1 MKNTLKRTA
10 KHSLLAVVSLF
21 YFSCVNNIQPLEE
34 PTPPL
39 PASGNIPITISGRIL
54 QVQTHTRITDNKFD
68 NDNAIGLYVLAQPEN
83 LSGSRH
89 IDNMRL
95 VYSSDVFTPEEEI
108 YYPKGEG
115 KCDFIS
121 YYPYQE
127 EGIIQGSSNIN
138 VNVSPDQSST
148 TEYSNSDFMVAKAT
162 GISPSLKAVNLQYN
176 HKLCQLNIILQ
187 VYEEENINEL
197 QQNASISISNLNTK
211 ATYNMDTELFS
222 AFNTPQSI
230 IPNGKWEIDEES
242 HQLTGKKVILIP
254 QPITPDCELTLRVNN
269 KVYCASMPMDLILES
284 EAGCELLLRYD
295 SRVGIGGITTS
306 ISDWKPG
313 SSSCTDLEEKVDNSS
328 ITISDL
334 NFEKTGIYNLIT
346 SSDIV
351 IGEICKEY
359 LLGDNID
366 AQAIVLYPTNN
377 SNKGTVLQILGE
389 TQSIHGGNIN
399 WDKTNNSFTY
409 ITGDKAPIEQ
419 IYADKDGNII
429 FEKSENVQLIQA
441 KESMLT
447 DIRGA
452 ETNIYPIVKIGTQY
466 WMQENLKTTKYND
479 AASITN
485 NTNNTKN
492 TTAGYYLPYS
502 NYFYNQAAI
511 TTGKMAPQG
520 WKLPNN
526 TEWEKLKNYIRNET
540 AVLKAA
546 VWTTFEDVSQANNK
560 TGFNGKPVGIYSK
573 NTLKNESAYNYSG
586 KYVGYWTLQENQ
598 STLNEITT
606 SLSYKQNEIGGL
618 KNSDYCAYS
627 IRCLKE

>member
-1 MKNTLKRTA
+1 MKNTIKKTA

-21 YFSCVNNIQPLEE
+21 YFSCISNIQPLEE
-34 PTPPL
+34 STPL
-39 PASGNIPITISGRIL
+39 PTSGNIPITISGRIL
-54 QVQTHTRITDNKFD
+54 QVQAHTRITDNKFD

-138 VNVSPDQSST
+138 INVSPDQSST

-269 KVYCASMPMDLILES
+269 KVYCASMPTDLILES

-313 SSSCTDLEEKVDNSS
+313 SSSSTDLEEKVDNSS

-359 LLGDNID
+359 LLGDNIN

-409 ITGDKAPIEQ
+409 IAGDKTPIEQ

-429 FEKSENVQLIQA
+429 FEKGEDVQLIQA

-479 AASITN
+479 ATAITN
-485 NTNNTKN
+485 NTTNLTK
-492 TTAGYYLPYS
+492 TTAGYYLNNS
-502 NYFYNQAAI
+502 NYFYNQAVI
-511 TTGKMAPQG
+511 ITGKIAPQG
-520 WKLPNN
+520 WKIPDT
-526 TEWEKLKNYIRNET
+526 TEWEKLKNYIKDEAAT
-540 AVLKAA
+540 LKSG
-546 VWTTFEDVSQANNK
+546 VWTIEEGADKANNK
-560 TGFNGKPVGIYSK
+560 TGFNGKPVGTYTK
-573 NTLKNESAYNYSG
+573 NDKKDESDHNFFQ
-586 KYVGYWTLQENQ
+586 KYVGYWTLQEAQ
-598 STLNEITT
+598 SSPNNTNFA
-606 SLSYKQNEIGGL
+606 LSYKLNNTGEF

>member
-1 MKNTLKRTA
+1 MKNTIKKTA

-21 YFSCVNNIQPLEE
+21 YFSCISNIQPLEE
-34 PTPPL
+34 STPL
-39 PASGNIPITISGRIL
+39 PTSGNIPITISGRIL
-54 QVQTHTRITDNKFD
+54 QVQAHTRITDNKFD

-115 KCDFIS
+115 KYDFIS

-138 VNVSPDQSST
+138 INVSPDQSST

-269 KVYCASMPMDLILES
+269 KVYCASMPTDLILES
-284 EAGCELLLRYD
+284 ETGCELLLRYD

-313 SSSCTDLEEKVDNSS
+313 SSSSTDLEEKVDNSS

-359 LLGDNID
+359 LLGDNIN

-409 ITGDKAPIEQ
+409 IAGDKTPIEQ

-429 FEKSENVQLIQA
+429 FEKGEDVQLIQA

-479 AASITN
+479 ATAITN
-485 NTNNTKN
+485 NTASLAK
-492 TTAGYYLPYS
+492 TTAGYYLKNS
-502 NYFYNQAAI
+502 NYFYNQTAI
-511 TTGKMAPQG
+511 ITGKMSPQG
-520 WKLPNN
+520 WKIPD
-526 TEWEKLKNYIRNET
+526 TAEWEKLKNYIRDEAAT
-540 AVLKAA
+540 LKSG
-546 VWTTFEDVSQANNK
+546 VWTIEEGADKANNK
-560 TGFNGKPVGIYSK
+560 TGFNGKPVGIYTK
-573 NTLKNESAYNYSG
+573 KDKMDESGYGHEG

-598 STLNEITT
+598 TILNETTT
-606 SLSYKQNEIGGL
+606 SLSYKLNNTGEF

>member
-1 MKNTLKRTA
+1 
-10 KHSLLAVVSLF
+10 
-21 YFSCVNNIQPLEE
+21 
-34 PTPPL
+34 
-39 PASGNIPITISGRIL
+39 
-54 QVQTHTRITDNKFD
+54 
-68 NDNAIGLYVLAQPEN
+68 
-83 LSGSRH
+83 
-89 IDNMRL
+89 MRL
-95 VYSSDVFTPEEEI
+95 VYSSDGFTPEEEI

-138 VNVSPDQSST
+138 VNVSTDQSST
-148 TEYSNSDFMVAKAT
+148 TEYSNSDFMVAKTT
-162 GISPSLKAVNLQYN
+162 GISPSLKAVNLQYS

-269 KVYCASMPMDLILES
+269 KVYCASMPTDLILES
-284 EAGCELLLRYD
+284 EVGCELLLRYD

-313 SSSCTDLEEKVDNSS
+313 SSSSTDLEEKVDNSS

-429 FEKSENVQLIQA
+429 FEKSEDVQLIQA

-479 AASITN
+479 ATAITN
-485 NTNNTKN
+485 NTTNLSK
-492 TTAGYYLPYS
+492 TTAGYYLNNS
-502 NYFYNQAAI
+502 NYFYNQAVI
-511 TTGKMAPQG
+511 ITGKIAPQG
-520 WKLPNN
+520 WKIPDT
-526 TEWEKLKNYIRNET
+526 TEWEKLKNYIKNEAAT
-540 AVLKAA
+540 LKSG
-546 VWTTFEDVSQANNK
+546 VWTIEEGADKANNK
-560 TGFNGKPVGIYSK
+560 TGFNGKPVGTYTK
-573 NTLKNESAYNYSG
+573 NDKKDESDHNFFQ
-586 KYVGYWTLQENQ
+586 KYVGYWTLQEAQ
-598 STLNEITT
+598 SSPNNT
-606 SLSYKQNEIGGL
+606 SFALSYKLNNTGEF

>member
-54 QVQTHTRITDNKFD
+54 QVQAHTRITDNKFD

-89 IDNMRL
+89 IENMRL
-95 VYSSDVFTPEEEI
+95 IYSSDRFTPEEEI

-269 KVYCASMPMDLILES
+269 KFYCASMPTDLILES
-284 EAGCELLLRYD
+284 EVGCELLLRYD

-313 SSSCTDLEEKVDNSS
+313 SSSSTDLEEKVDNSS

-409 ITGDKAPIEQ
+409 IAGDKAPIEQ
-419 IYADKDGNII
+419 IYADEDGNII
-429 FEKSENVQLIQA
+429 FEKSEDVQQIQA

-479 AASITN
+479 ATAITN
-485 NTNNTKN
+485 NTTNLSK
-492 TTAGYYLPYS
+492 TTAGYYLNNS
-502 NYFYNQAAI
+502 NYFYNQAVI
-511 TTGKMAPQG
+511 ITGKIAPQG
-520 WKLPNN
+520 WKIPDT
-526 TEWEKLKNYIRNET
+526 TEWEKLKNYIKDEAAT
-540 AVLKAA
+540 LKSG
-546 VWTTFEDVSQANNK
+546 VWTIEEGADKANNK
-560 TGFNGKPVGIYSK
+560 TGFNGKPVGTYTK
-573 NTLKNESAYNYSG
+573 NDKKDESDHNFFQ
-586 KYVGYWTLQENQ
+586 KYVGYWTLQEAQ
-598 STLNEITT
+598 SSLNNT
-606 SLSYKQNEIGGL
+606 SFALSYKLNNTGEF

>member
-1 MKNTLKRTA
+1 
-10 KHSLLAVVSLF
+10 
-21 YFSCVNNIQPLEE
+21 
-34 PTPPL
+34 
-39 PASGNIPITISGRIL
+39 
-54 QVQTHTRITDNKFD
+54 
-68 NDNAIGLYVLAQPEN
+68 
-83 LSGSRH
+83 
-89 IDNMRL
+89 
-95 VYSSDVFTPEEEI
+95 
-108 YYPKGEG
+108 
-115 KCDFIS
+115 
-121 YYPYQE
+121 
-127 EGIIQGSSNIN
+127 
-138 VNVSPDQSST
+138 
-148 TEYSNSDFMVAKAT
+148 
-162 GISPSLKAVNLQYN
+162 
-176 HKLCQLNIILQ
+176 
-187 VYEEENINEL
+187 
-197 QQNASISISNLNTK
+197 
-211 ATYNMDTELFS
+211 
-222 AFNTPQSI
+222 
-230 IPNGKWEIDEES
+230 
-242 HQLTGKKVILIP
+242 
-254 QPITPDCELTLRVNN
+254 LRVNN
-269 KVYCASMPMDLILES
+269 KVYCASMPTDLILES
-284 EAGCELLLRYD
+284 EVGCELLLRYD

-313 SSSCTDLEEKVDNSS
+313 SSSSTDLEEKVDNSS

-429 FEKSENVQLIQA
+429 FEKSEDVQLIQA

-479 AASITN
+479 ATAITN
-485 NTNNTKN
+485 NTTNLSK
-492 TTAGYYLPYS
+492 TTAGYYLNNS
-502 NYFYNQAAI
+502 NYFYNQAVI
-511 TTGKMAPQG
+511 ITGKIAPQG
-520 WKLPNN
+520 WKIPDT
-526 TEWEKLKNYIRNET
+526 TEWEKLKNYIKNEAAT
-540 AVLKAA
+540 LKSG
-546 VWTTFEDVSQANNK
+546 VWTIEEGADKANNK
-560 TGFNGKPVGIYSK
+560 TGFNGKPVGTYTK
-573 NTLKNESAYNYSG
+573 NDKKDESDHNFFQ
-586 KYVGYWTLQENQ
+586 KYVGYWTLQEAQ
-598 STLNEITT
+598 SSPNNT
-606 SLSYKQNEIGGL
+606 SFALSYKLNNTGEF

>member
-138 VNVSPDQSST
+138 VNVSTDQSST
-148 TEYSNSDFMVAKAT
+148 TEYSNSDFMVAKTT
-162 GISPSLKAVNLQYN
+162 GISPSLKAVNLQYS

-269 KVYCASMPMDLILES
+269 KVYCASMPTDLILES
-284 EAGCELLLRYD
+284 EVGCELLLRYD

-313 SSSCTDLEEKVDNSS
+313 SSSSTDLEEKVDNSS

-520 WKLPNN
+520 WKLPDN
-526 TEWEKLKNYIRNET
+526 TEWEKLKNYIKDEA
-540 AVLKAA
+540 AVLKTDT
-546 VWTTFEDVSQANNK
+546 WTSYNSISQANNK
-560 TGFNGKPVGIYSK
+560 TGFNGSPIGIYSK
-573 NTLKNESAYNYSG
+573 SSKGMYSSYTYS
-586 KYVGYWTLQENQ
+586 KEIVGYWSIKKENQ
-598 STLNEITT
+598 APDDTSFSLNYKLNKT
-606 SLSYKQNEIGGL
+606 SGL

>member
-54 QVQTHTRITDNKFD
+54 QVQAHTRITDNKFD

-89 IDNMRL
+89 IENMRL
-95 VYSSDVFTPEEEI
+95 IYSSDGFTPEEEI

-121 YYPYQE
+121 YHPYQE
-127 EGIIQGSSNIN
+127 EGIIQGSNNIK
-138 VNVSPDQSST
+138 VNVSTDQSST

-162 GISPSLKAVNLQYN
+162 GISPSLKAVNLQYS

-230 IPNGKWEIDEES
+230 TPNGKWEIDEES

-269 KVYCASMPMDLILES
+269 KVYCASMPTDLILES
-284 EAGCELLLRYD
+284 EVGCELLLRYD

-313 SSSCTDLEEKVDNSS
+313 SSSSTDFEEKVDNSS

-389 TQSIHGGNIN
+389 TQNIHGGNIN

-409 ITGDKAPIEQ
+409 IAGNKAPIEQ
-419 IYADKDGNII
+419 IYADEDGNII
-429 FEKSENVQLIQA
+429 FEKSEDVQQIQA

-452 ETNIYPIVKIGTQY
+452 ENNIYPIVKIGTQY

-479 AASITN
+479 ATTITN

-492 TTAGYYLPYS
+492 TTAGYYLSYS

-520 WKLPNN
+520 WKLPDN
-526 TEWEKLKNYIRNET
+526 TEWEKLKNYIKDES
-540 AVLKAA
+540 AVLKTDT
-546 VWTTFEDVSQANNK
+546 WTSYNSIPQANNK
-560 TGFNGKPVGIYSK
+560 TGFNGSPIGIYSK
-573 NTLKNESAYNYSG
+573 SSKGMYSSYTYS
-586 KYVGYWTLQENQ
+586 KEIVGYWSIKKENQ
-598 STLNEITT
+598 APDDTSF
-606 SLSYKQNEIGGL
+606 SLSYKLNKTGGL

>member
-1 MKNTLKRTA
+1 MKNTIKKTA

-21 YFSCVNNIQPLEE
+21 YFSCISNIQPLEE
-34 PTPPL
+34 STPL
-39 PASGNIPITISGRIL
+39 PTSGNIPITISGRIL
-54 QVQTHTRITDNKFD
+54 QVQAHTRITDNKFD

-138 VNVSPDQSST
+138 INVSPDQSST
-148 TEYSNSDFMVAKAT
+148 TEYSNSDFMVTKAT

-269 KVYCASMPMDLILES
+269 KVYCASMPTDLILES

-313 SSSCTDLEEKVDNSS
+313 SSSSTDLEEKVDNSS

-409 ITGDKAPIEQ
+409 IAGDKTPIEQ
-419 IYADKDGNII
+419 IYADEDGNIT
-429 FEKSENVQLIQA
+429 FEKSEDVQLIQA

-479 AASITN
+479 ATAITN
-485 NTNNTKN
+485 NTASLAK
-492 TTAGYYLPYS
+492 TTAGYYLKNS
-502 NYFYNQAAI
+502 NYFYNQTAI
-511 TTGKMAPQG
+511 ITGKMSPQG
-520 WKLPNN
+520 WKIPD
-526 TEWEKLKNYIRNET
+526 TAEWEKLKNYIRDEAAT
-540 AVLKAA
+540 LKSG
-546 VWTTFEDVSQANNK
+546 VWTIEEGADKANNK
-560 TGFNGKPVGIYSK
+560 TGFNGKPVGIYTK
-573 NTLKNESAYNYSG
+573 KDKMDESGYGHEG

-598 STLNEITT
+598 TILNETTT
-606 SLSYKQNEIGGL
+606 SLSYKLNNTGEF

>member
-1 MKNTLKRTA
+1 MFFGREFFD
-10 KHSLLAVVSLF
+10 LAIV
-21 YFSCVNNIQPLEE
+21 
-34 PTPPL
+34 
-39 PASGNIPITISGRIL
+39 
-54 QVQTHTRITDNKFD
+54 
-68 NDNAIGLYVLAQPEN
+68 
-83 LSGSRH
+83 
-89 IDNMRL
+89 
-95 VYSSDVFTPEEEI
+95 PEEEI

-138 VNVSPDQSST
+138 VNVSTDQSST
-148 TEYSNSDFMVAKAT
+148 TEYSNSDFMVAKTT
-162 GISPSLKAVNLQYN
+162 GISPSLKAVNLQYS

-269 KVYCASMPMDLILES
+269 KVYCASMPTDLILES
-284 EAGCELLLRYD
+284 EVGCELLLRYD

-313 SSSCTDLEEKVDNSS
+313 SSSSTDLEEKVDNSS

-429 FEKSENVQLIQA
+429 FEKSEDVQLIQA

-479 AASITN
+479 ATAITN
-485 NTNNTKN
+485 NTTNLSK
-492 TTAGYYLPYS
+492 TTAGYYLNNS
-502 NYFYNQAAI
+502 NYFYNQAVI
-511 TTGKMAPQG
+511 ITGKIAPQG
-520 WKLPNN
+520 WKIPDT
-526 TEWEKLKNYIRNET
+526 TEWEKLKNYIKNEAAT
-540 AVLKAA
+540 LKSG
-546 VWTTFEDVSQANNK
+546 VWTIEEGADKANNK
-560 TGFNGKPVGIYSK
+560 TGFNGKPVGTYTK
-573 NTLKNESAYNYSG
+573 NDKKDESDHNFFQ
-586 KYVGYWTLQENQ
+586 KYVGYWTLQEAQ
-598 STLNEITT
+598 SSPNNT
-606 SLSYKQNEIGGL
+606 SFALSYKLNNTGEF

>member
-138 VNVSPDQSST
+138 VNVSTDQSST
-148 TEYSNSDFMVAKAT
+148 TEYSNSDFMVAKTT
-162 GISPSLKAVNLQYN
+162 GISPSLKAVNLQYS

-269 KVYCASMPMDLILES
+269 KVYCASMPTDEV
-284 EAGCELLLRYD
+284 GCELLLRYD

-313 SSSCTDLEEKVDNSS
+313 SSSSTDLEEKVDNSS

-429 FEKSENVQLIQA
+429 FEKSEDVQLIQA

-479 AASITN
+479 ATAITN
-485 NTNNTKN
+485 NTTNLSK
-492 TTAGYYLPYS
+492 TTAGYYLNNS
-502 NYFYNQAAI
+502 NYFYNQAVI
-511 TTGKMAPQG
+511 ITGKIAPQG
-520 WKLPNN
+520 WKIPDT
-526 TEWEKLKNYIRNET
+526 TEWEKLKNYIKNEAAT
-540 AVLKAA
+540 LKSG
-546 VWTTFEDVSQANNK
+546 VWTIEEGADKANNK
-560 TGFNGKPVGIYSK
+560 TGFNGKPVGTYTK
-573 NTLKNESAYNYSG
+573 NDKKDESDHNFFQ
-586 KYVGYWTLQENQ
+586 KYVGYWTLQEAQ
-598 STLNEITT
+598 SSPNNT
-606 SLSYKQNEIGGL
+606 SFALSYKLNNTGEF

>member
-1 MKNTLKRTA
+1 MKNTIKKTA

-21 YFSCVNNIQPLEE
+21 YFSCISNIQPLEE
-34 PTPPL
+34 STPL
-39 PASGNIPITISGRIL
+39 PTSGNIPITISGRIL
-54 QVQTHTRITDNKFD
+54 QVQAHTRITDNKFD

-138 VNVSPDQSST
+138 INVSPDQSST

-269 KVYCASMPMDLILES
+269 KVYCASMPTDLILES
-284 EAGCELLLRYD
+284 ETGCELLLRYD

-313 SSSCTDLEEKVDNSS
+313 SSSSTDLEEKVDNSS

-359 LLGDNID
+359 LLGDNIN

-409 ITGDKAPIEQ
+409 IAGDKTPIEQ

-429 FEKSENVQLIQA
+429 FEKGEDVQLIQA

-479 AASITN
+479 ATAITN
-485 NTNNTKN
+485 NTASLAK
-492 TTAGYYLPYS
+492 TTAGYYLKNS
-502 NYFYNQAAI
+502 NYFYNQTAI
-511 TTGKMAPQG
+511 ITGKMSPQG
-520 WKLPNN
+520 WKIPD
-526 TEWEKLKNYIRNET
+526 TAEWEKLKNYIRDEVAT
-540 AVLKAA
+540 LKSG
-546 VWTTFEDVSQANNK
+546 VWTIEEGADKANNK
-560 TGFNGKPVGIYSK
+560 TGFNGKPVGIYTK
-573 NTLKNESAYNYSG
+573 KDKMDESGYGHEG

-598 STLNEITT
+598 TILNETTT
-606 SLSYKQNEIGGL
+606 SLSYKLNNTGEF

>member
-1 MKNTLKRTA
+1 MKNTLKKAA
-10 KHSLLAVVSLF
+10 KHSLIAVTSLF
-21 YFSCVNNIQPLEE
+21 YFSCANNIQPLEE

-54 QVQTHTRITDNKFD
+54 QVQAHTRITDNKFD

-89 IDNMRL
+89 IENMRL
-95 VYSSDVFTPEEEI
+95 IYSSDGFTPEEEI

-121 YYPYQE
+121 YHPYQE

-148 TEYSNSDFMVAKAT
+148 TEYSNSDFMVAKTT
-162 GISPSLKAVNLQYN
+162 GISPSLKAVNLQYS

-269 KVYCASMPMDLILES
+269 KVYCASMPTDLILES
-284 EAGCELLLRYD
+284 EVGCELLLRYD

-313 SSSCTDLEEKVDNSS
+313 SSSSTDFEEKVDNSS

-389 TQSIHGGNIN
+389 TQNIHGGNIN

-409 ITGDKAPIEQ
+409 IAGNKAPIEQ
-419 IYADKDGNII
+419 IYADEDGNII
-429 FEKSENVQLIQA
+429 FEKSEDVQQIQA

-452 ETNIYPIVKIGTQY
+452 ENNIYPIVKIGTQY

-479 AASITN
+479 ATTITS

-492 TTAGYYLPYS
+492 TTAGYYLSYS

-520 WKLPNN
+520 WKLPDN
-526 TEWEKLKNYIRNET
+526 TEWEKLKNYIKDES
-540 AVLKAA
+540 AVLKTDT
-546 VWTTFEDVSQANNK
+546 WTSYNSISQANNK
-560 TGFNGKPVGIYSK
+560 TGFNGSPIGIYSK
-573 NTLKNESAYNYSG
+573 SSKGMYSSYTYS
-586 KYVGYWTLQENQ
+586 KEIVGYWSIKKENQ
-598 STLNEITT
+598 APDDTSF
-606 SLSYKQNEIGGL
+606 SLSYKLNKTGGL

>member
-95 VYSSDVFTPEEEI
+95 VYSSDGFTPEEEI

-211 ATYNMDTELFS
+211 ATYNMDTELFN

-230 IPNGKWEIDEES
+230 IPNGKWEIDEEN

-313 SSSCTDLEEKVDNSS
+313 SSSSTDLEEKVDNSS

-351 IGEICKEY
+351 TGEICKEY

-429 FEKSENVQLIQA
+429 FEKSEDVQLIQA

-479 AASITN
+479 ATAITN
-485 NTNNTKN
+485 NTTNLTKI
-492 TTAGYYLPYS
+492 TAGYYLS
-502 NYFYNQAAI
+502 HSSYFYNQTAI
-511 TTGKMAPQG
+511 TTDKMAPQG

>member
-54 QVQTHTRITDNKFD
+54 QVQAHTRITDNKFD

-89 IDNMRL
+89 IENMRL
-95 VYSSDVFTPEEEI
+95 IYSSDGFTPEEEI

-121 YYPYQE
+121 YHPYQE
-127 EGIIQGSSNIN
+127 EGIIQESSNIK

-162 GISPSLKAVNLQYN
+162 GISPSLKAVNLQYS

-211 ATYNMDTELFS
+211 ATYNMDTELFN
-222 AFNTPQSI
+222 ALNTPQSI

-306 ISDWKPG
+306 ISNWKPG
-313 SSSCTDLEEKVDNSS
+313 SSSSTDLEEKVDNSS

-409 ITGDKAPIEQ
+409 IAGDKAPIEQ
-419 IYADKDGNII
+419 IYADEDGNII
-429 FEKSENVQLIQA
+429 FEKSEDVQLIQA

-452 ETNIYPIVKIGTQY
+452 ETNIYPIVKIGIQY

-479 AASITN
+479 ATSITN

-520 WKLPNN
+520 WKLPDN
-526 TEWEKLKNYIRNET
+526 TEWEKLKNYIKDEA
-540 AVLKAA
+540 AVLKTDT
-546 VWTTFEDVSQANNK
+546 WTSYNSISQANNK
-560 TGFNGKPVGIYSK
+560 TGFNGSPIGIYSK
-573 NTLKNESAYNYSG
+573 SSKGMYSSYTYS
-586 KYVGYWTLQENQ
+586 KEIAGYWSIKKENQ
-598 STLNEITT
+598 APDDTSFSLNYKLNKT
-606 SLSYKQNEIGGL
+606 SGL

>member
-1 MKNTLKRTA
+1 MKNTIKKTA

-21 YFSCVNNIQPLEE
+21 YFSCISNIQPLEE
-34 PTPPL
+34 STPL
-39 PASGNIPITISGRIL
+39 PTSGNIPITISGRIL
-54 QVQTHTRITDNKFD
+54 QVQAHTRITDNKFD

-138 VNVSPDQSST
+138 INVSPDQSST

-269 KVYCASMPMDLILES
+269 KVYCASMPTDLILES
-284 EAGCELLLRYD
+284 ETGCELLLRYD

-313 SSSCTDLEEKVDNSS
+313 SSSSTDLEEKVDNSS
-328 ITISDL
+328 IIISDL

-359 LLGDNID
+359 LLGDNIN

-409 ITGDKAPIEQ
+409 IAGDKTPIEQ

-429 FEKSENVQLIQA
+429 FEKGEDVQLIQA

-479 AASITN
+479 ATAITN
-485 NTNNTKN
+485 NTASLAK
-492 TTAGYYLPYS
+492 TTAGYYLKNS
-502 NYFYNQAAI
+502 NYFYNQTAI
-511 TTGKMAPQG
+511 ITGKMSPQG
-520 WKLPNN
+520 WKIPD
-526 TEWEKLKNYIRNET
+526 TAEWEKLKNYIRDEAAT
-540 AVLKAA
+540 LKSG
-546 VWTTFEDVSQANNK
+546 VWTIEEGADKANNK
-560 TGFNGKPVGIYSK
+560 TGFNGKPVGIYTK
-573 NTLKNESAYNYSG
+573 KDKMDESGYGHEG

-598 STLNEITT
+598 TILNETTT
-606 SLSYKQNEIGGL
+606 SLSYKLNNTGEF

>member
-95 VYSSDVFTPEEEI
+95 VYSSDGFTPEEEI

-306 ISDWKPG
+306 ISNWKPG
-313 SSSCTDLEEKVDNSS
+313 SSSSTDLEEKVDNSS

-447 DIRGA
+447 
-452 ETNIYPIVKIGTQY
+452 
-466 WMQENLKTTKYND
+466 
-479 AASITN
+479 
-485 NTNNTKN
+485 NNTKN

-520 WKLPNN
+520 WKLPDN
-526 TEWEKLKNYIRNET
+526 TEWEKLKNYIKDEA
-540 AVLKAA
+540 AVLKTDT
-546 VWTTFEDVSQANNK
+546 WTSYNSISQANNK
-560 TGFNGKPVGIYSK
+560 TGFNGSPIGIYSK
-573 NTLKNESAYNYSG
+573 SSKGMYSSYTYS
-586 KYVGYWTLQENQ
+586 KEIVGYWSIKKENQ
-598 STLNEITT
+598 APDDTSFSLNYKLNKT
-606 SLSYKQNEIGGL
+606 SGL

>member
-1 MKNTLKRTA
+1 MKNTLKKAA
-10 KHSLLAVVSLF
+10 KHSLIAVTSLF
-21 YFSCVNNIQPLEE
+21 YFSCVNNIQLLEE
-34 PTPPL
+34 PTPL

-54 QVQTHTRITDNKFD
+54 QVQAHTRITDNKFD

-89 IDNMRL
+89 IENMRL
-95 VYSSDVFTPEEEI
+95 IYSSDGFTPKEEI

-127 EGIIQGSSNIN
+127 EGIIQGSNHIK
-138 VNVSPDQSST
+138 VNVSTDQSST
-148 TEYSNSDFMVAKAT
+148 TEYSNSDFMVAKTT

-230 IPNGKWEIDEES
+230 TPNGKWEIDEES

-269 KVYCASMPMDLILES
+269 KVYCASMPTDLTLES
-284 EAGCELLLRYD
+284 ETGCELLLRYD

-313 SSSCTDLEEKVDNSS
+313 SSGSTDLDEKVDNSS
-328 ITISDL
+328 VTVSDL
-334 NFEKTGIYNLIT
+334 NFEKTGIYNLTT

-389 TQSIHGGNIN
+389 IQNIHGGNIN

-409 ITGDKAPIEQ
+409 IAGNKAPIEQ
-419 IYADKDGNII
+419 IYVDENGNII
-429 FEKSENVQLIQA
+429 FEKSEDVQQIQA
-441 KESMLT
+441 KESVLT

-479 AASITN
+479 ATSITN
-485 NTNNTKN
+485 NTNNLKN
-492 TTAGYYLPYS
+492 TTAGYYLSYS

-520 WKLPNN
+520 WKLPDN
-526 TEWEKLKNYIRNET
+526 TEWEKLTNYIKDEA
-540 AVLKAA
+540 AVLKTDT
-546 VWTTFEDVSQANNK
+546 WTSYNSISQANNK
-560 TGFNGKPVGIYSK
+560 TGFNGSPIGIYSK
-573 NTLKNESAYNYSG
+573 SDKGLYSYSYS
-586 KYVGYWTLQENQ
+586 KELVGYWSIKKENQ
-598 STLNEITT
+598 TPDDKSF
-606 SLSYKQNEIGGL
+606 SLSYKLNETGGV

>member
-1 MKNTLKRTA
+1 MKNTIKKTA

-21 YFSCVNNIQPLEE
+21 YFSCISNIQPLEE
-34 PTPPL
+34 STPL
-39 PASGNIPITISGRIL
+39 PTSGNIPITISGRIL
-54 QVQTHTRITDNKFD
+54 QVQAHTRITDNKFD

-138 VNVSPDQSST
+138 INVSPDQSST

-269 KVYCASMPMDLILES
+269 KVYCASMPTDLILES

-313 SSSCTDLEEKVDNSS
+313 SSSSTDLEEKVDNSS

-359 LLGDNID
+359 LLGDNIN

-409 ITGDKAPIEQ
+409 IAGDKTPIEQ

-429 FEKSENVQLIQA
+429 FEKGEDVQLIQA

-479 AASITN
+479 ATAITN
-485 NTNNTKN
+485 NTASLAK
-492 TTAGYYLPYS
+492 TTAGYYLKNS
-502 NYFYNQAAI
+502 NYFYNQTAI
-511 TTGKMAPQG
+511 ITGKMSPQG
-520 WKLPNN
+520 WKIPD
-526 TEWEKLKNYIRNET
+526 TAEWEKLKNYIRDEAAT
-540 AVLKAA
+540 LKSG
-546 VWTTFEDVSQANNK
+546 VWTIEEGADKANNK
-560 TGFNGKPVGIYSK
+560 TGFNGKPVGIYTK
-573 NTLKNESAYNYSG
+573 KDKMDESGYGHEG

-598 STLNEITT
+598 TILNETTT
-606 SLSYKQNEIGGL
+606 SLSYKLNNTGEF

>member
-1 MKNTLKRTA
+1 
-10 KHSLLAVVSLF
+10 
-21 YFSCVNNIQPLEE
+21 
-34 PTPPL
+34 
-39 PASGNIPITISGRIL
+39 
-54 QVQTHTRITDNKFD
+54 
-68 NDNAIGLYVLAQPEN
+68 
-83 LSGSRH
+83 
-89 IDNMRL
+89 
-95 VYSSDVFTPEEEI
+95 
-108 YYPKGEG
+108 
-115 KCDFIS
+115 
-121 YYPYQE
+121 
-127 EGIIQGSSNIN
+127 
-138 VNVSPDQSST
+138 
-148 TEYSNSDFMVAKAT
+148 
-162 GISPSLKAVNLQYN
+162 
-176 HKLCQLNIILQ
+176 
-187 VYEEENINEL
+187 
-197 QQNASISISNLNTK
+197 
-211 ATYNMDTELFS
+211 
-222 AFNTPQSI
+222 
-230 IPNGKWEIDEES
+230 
-242 HQLTGKKVILIP
+242 
-254 QPITPDCELTLRVNN
+254 
-269 KVYCASMPMDLILES
+269 MPMDLILES

-313 SSSCTDLEEKVDNSS
+313 SSSSTDLEEKVDNSS

-429 FEKSENVQLIQA
+429 FEKSEDVQLIQA

-492 TTAGYYLPYS
+492 TTAGYYLNNS
-502 NYFYNQAAI
+502 NYFYNQAVI
-511 TTGKMAPQG
+511 ITGKIAPQG
-520 WKLPNN
+520 WKIPDT
-526 TEWEKLKNYIRNET
+526 TEWEKLKNYIKNEAAT
-540 AVLKAA
+540 LKSG
-546 VWTTFEDVSQANNK
+546 VWTIEEGADKANNK
-560 TGFNGKPVGIYSK
+560 TGFNGKPVGTYTK
-573 NTLKNESAYNYSG
+573 NDKKDESDHNFFQ
-586 KYVGYWTLQENQ
+586 KYVGYWTLQEAQ
-598 STLNEITT
+598 SSPNNT
-606 SLSYKQNEIGGL
+606 SFALSYKLNNTGEF

>member
-54 QVQTHTRITDNKFD
+54 QVQAHTRITDNKFE

-89 IDNMRL
+89 IENMRL
-95 VYSSDVFTPEEEI
+95 IYSSDGFTPEEKI

-121 YYPYQE
+121 YHPYQE
-127 EGIIQGSSNIN
+127 EGIIQGSNNIK
-138 VNVSPDQSST
+138 VNVSTDQSST
-148 TEYSNSDFMVAKAT
+148 TEYSNSDFMVAKTT
-162 GISPSLKAVNLQYN
+162 GISPSLKAVNLQYS

-230 IPNGKWEIDEES
+230 TPNGKWEIDEES

-269 KVYCASMPMDLILES
+269 KFYCASMPTDLILES
-284 EAGCELLLRYD
+284 EVGCELLLRYD

-313 SSSCTDLEEKVDNSS
+313 SSSSTDLEEKVDNSS

-409 ITGDKAPIEQ
+409 IAGDKAPIEQ
-419 IYADKDGNII
+419 IYADEDGNII
-429 FEKSENVQLIQA
+429 FEKSEDVQQIQA

-452 ETNIYPIVKIGTQY
+452 ENNIYPIVKIGTQY

-479 AASITN
+479 ATTITN
-485 NTNNTKN
+485 NTKNTKN
-492 TTAGYYLPYS
+492 TTAGYYLSYS

-520 WKLPNN
+520 WKLPDN
-526 TEWEKLKNYIRNET
+526 TEWEKLKNYIKDES
-540 AVLKAA
+540 AVLKTDT
-546 VWTTFEDVSQANNK
+546 WTSYNSIPQANNK
-560 TGFNGKPVGIYSK
+560 TGFNGSPIGIYSK
-573 NTLKNESAYNYSG
+573 SSKGMYSSYTYS
-586 KYVGYWTLQENQ
+586 KEIVGYWSIKKENQ
-598 STLNEITT
+598 APDDTSF
-606 SLSYKQNEIGGL
+606 SLSYKLNKTGGL

>member
-306 ISDWKPG
+306 ISNWKPG
-313 SSSCTDLEEKVDNSS
+313 SSSSTDLEEKVDNSS

-429 FEKSENVQLIQA
+429 FEKSE
-441 KESMLT
+441 SMLT

-479 AASITN
+479 ATAITN
-485 NTNNTKN
+485 NTTNLSK
-492 TTAGYYLPYS
+492 TTAGYYLNNS
-502 NYFYNQAAI
+502 NYFYNQAVI
-511 TTGKMAPQG
+511 ITGKIAPQG
-520 WKLPNN
+520 WKIPDT
-526 TEWEKLKNYIRNET
+526 TEWEKLKNYIKNEAAT
-540 AVLKAA
+540 LKSG
-546 VWTTFEDVSQANNK
+546 VWTIEEGADKANNK
-560 TGFNGKPVGIYSK
+560 TGFNGKPVGTYTK
-573 NTLKNESAYNYSG
+573 NDKKDESDHNFLQ
-586 KYVGYWTLQENQ
+586 KYVGYWTLQEAQ
-598 STLNEITT
+598 SSPNNT
-606 SLSYKQNEIGGL
+606 SFALSYKLNNTGEF

>member
-1 MKNTLKRTA
+1 MKNTLKKAA
-10 KHSLLAVVSLF
+10 KHSLLAAASLF

-34 PTPPL
+34 STPP

-68 NDNAIGLYVLAQPEN
+68 DNDAIGLYVLAQPEN
-83 LSGSRH
+83 LSGLRH
-89 IDNMRL
+89 IENIRL
-95 VYSSDVFTPEEEI
+95 IYSSDIFISEEEI

-127 EGIIQGSSNIN
+127 EGIIQGSNNIKIN
-138 VNVSPDQSST
+138 ISTDQGST
-148 TEYSNSDFMVAKAT
+148 TEYSNSDFMVAKAMEIT
-162 GISPSLKAVNLQYN
+162 PSMKAVNLKYN

-187 VYEEENINEL
+187 VNEEENINEL
-197 QQNASISISNLNTK
+197 QQNASINISNLNTK
-211 ATYNMDTELFS
+211 ATYNMDTEVFS
-222 AFNTPQSI
+222 AFNTPLNI
-230 IPNGKWEIDEES
+230 TPNGQWEIDEES
-242 HQLTGKKVILIP
+242 HQLIGKKVILIP

-269 KVYCASMPMDLILES
+269 KIYCASMPTDLILES
-284 EAGCELLLRYD
+284 ETGCELLLRYD

-313 SSSCTDLEEKVDNSS
+313 SSSNTDFEEKVDNSS
-328 ITISDL
+328 IIVSDL
-334 NFEKTGIYNLIT
+334 NFEKTGIYNLTT

-377 SNKGTVLQILGE
+377 QNKGTVLQILGE
-389 TQSIHGGNIN
+389 TQNIHGGNIN

-409 ITGDKAPIEQ
+409 IAGNNAPIEQ
-419 IYADKDGNII
+419 IYVDKDGNITL
-429 FEKSENVQLIQA
+429 EKSENIQPIQA
-441 KESMLT
+441 KAKMLT
-447 DIRGA
+447 DTRGA
-452 ETNIYPIVKIGTQY
+452 DTNIYPIVKIGTQY

-479 AASITN
+479 ATTIAN
-485 NTNNTKN
+485 NTTNLTK
-492 TTAGYYLPYS
+492 TTAGYYLNNS
-502 NYFYNQAAI
+502 NYFYNQTAVI
-511 TTGKMAPQG
+511 TDKIAPQG
-520 WKLPNN
+520 WKLPDN
-526 TEWEKLKNYIRNET
+526 TEWEKLKNYIRNT
-540 AVLKAA
+540 AAVLKAGI
-546 VWTTFEDVSQANNK
+546 WTIEQGISQANNK
-560 TGFNGKPVGIYSK
+560 TGFNGKPIGIYSK
-573 NTLKNESAYNYSG
+573 NTLKDESAYNYSG

-598 STLNEITT
+598 TTPNETTL
-606 SLSYKQNEIGGL
+606 SLSYKQSETGGL

>member
-1 MKNTLKRTA
+1 MKNTLKKAA
-10 KHSLLAVVSLF
+10 KHSLIAVTSLF
-21 YFSCVNNIQPLEE
+21 YFSCVNNIQLLEE

-54 QVQTHTRITDNKFD
+54 QVQAHTRITDNKFD

-89 IDNMRL
+89 IENMRL
-95 VYSSDVFTPEEEI
+95 IYSSDGFTPEAEI

-121 YYPYQE
+121 YHPYQE
-127 EGIIQGSSNIN
+127 EGIIQGSNNIKIN
-138 VNVSPDQSST
+138 VSTDQSST
-148 TEYSNSDFMVAKAT
+148 TEYSNSDFMVAKAI

-187 VYEEENINEL
+187 VYEEENIDEL

-230 IPNGKWEIDEES
+230 TPNGKWEIDEES

-269 KVYCASMPMDLILES
+269 KVYCASMPTDLILES
-284 EAGCELLLRYD
+284 ETGCELLLRYD

-313 SSSCTDLEEKVDNSS
+313 SSSSTDLEEKVDNSS
-328 ITISDL
+328 ITVSDL

-346 SSDIV
+346 SSDIM

-389 TQSIHGGNIN
+389 TQNIHGGNIN

-409 ITGDKAPIEQ
+409 IAGNKAPIEQ
-419 IYADKDGNII
+419 IYVDEDGNII
-429 FEKSENVQLIQA
+429 FEKSEDVQQIQA

-466 WMQENLKTTKYND
+466 WTQENLKTIKYND
-479 AASITN
+479 ATAITN
-485 NTNNTKN
+485 NTTNLSK
-492 TTAGYYLPYS
+492 TTAGYYLNNS
-502 NYFYNQAAI
+502 NYFYNQTVI
-511 TTGKMAPQG
+511 ITGKIAPQG
-520 WKLPNN
+520 WKIPDT
-526 TEWEKLKNYIRNET
+526 TEWEKLKNYIKDEAAT
-540 AVLKAA
+540 LKSG
-546 VWTTFEDVSQANNK
+546 VWTIEEGADKANNK
-560 TGFNGKPVGIYSK
+560 TGFNGKPVGTYTK
-573 NTLKNESAYNYSG
+573 NDKKDESNHNFFQ
-586 KYVGYWTLQENQ
+586 KYVGYWTLQEAQ
-598 STLNEITT
+598 SSPNNTNFA
-606 SLSYKQNEIGGL
+606 LSYKLNNTGEF